1 MPGRRTRA
9 CSRLT
14 PYARAFPPPDCSNA
28 LSHAVRLGGAVGRY
42 EPPNTLCLDRRIPRR
57 SGADN
62 SEPNCTHGACS
73 QPNDCEA
80 IGEPACRAGELKVQ
94 SSPSKCREHRVDAI
108 CICPCESGGG
118 LRYVSLG
125 LFKMFPIKLSTRMSS
140 PRHTW
145 GPSFGPAAQ
154 GRTARSS
161 RTGTART
168 W

>member
-1 MPGRRTRA
+1 M
-9 CSRLT
+9 
-14 PYARAFPPPDCSNA
+14 
-28 LSHAVRLGGAVGRY
+28 GRY

-125 LFKMFPIKLSTRMSS
+125 LFKMFPIKLSTRSLAAMALADLSGS
-140 PRHTW
+140 A
-145 GPSFGPAAQ
+145 SF
-154 GRTARSS
+154 RTRVMV
-161 RTGTART
+161 
-168 W
+168 